1 MQEREE
7 KEKSTRER
15 RRSHHCQL
23 PAQLSPRSKGKAKC
37 KNLKNGTEVVNDKS
51 KIVLLGFDSNGAETA
66 GFVQL
71 VFVVDFLLKLTLSPA
86 RHYTV
91 DSISIRGHVRNFQ

>member
-1 MQEREE
+1 MQEGR
-7 KEKSTRER
+7 KKKKVLER
-15 RRSHHCQL
+15 DDAPITAS
-23 PAQLSPRSKGKAKC
+23 PAQPSPRSKGKAKC

-91 DSISIRGHVRNFQ
+91 DSISIRGAI